1 MPSRPSQA
9 VLGALRRGAGAL
21 DRLGRDNVTGAA
33 SQFAYSAFLATV
45 PFLAV
50 CVAIVGI
57 AGSRDTIARVINS
70 FGSSLPDQVAD
81 QLNQAL
87 VAATRNTNTTTLV
100 LVLGGAL
107 GLYVTSGAIG
117 ALVRCLE
124 DIEGRPHRSWY
135 ESRLVNLGL
144 ALAAIVLVLVTT
156 AALVGGPRLI
166 DAIADSAQLG
176 SGFRDLAKDIIYPIG
191 IAGIV
196 AFTLILYRYG
206 PFGPPR
212 RPAPPLAGDDRRR
225 GGLVGGQQALRA
237 LRVPLRPLRQGL
249 REPGRGHRLP
259 GLPLADRRDPADRG
273 RGQRG
278 LGAGAV
284 AAAKAR
290 LSRPRYAWQAGHQ

>member
-212 RPAPPLAGDDRRR
+212 PLHHLWPGTIVAVAGWLAASKLFGLYVSRFGRYDKVYGSLGAVIVYLVFLWLTAVTLLIGAEVNEAWSQARLRRR
-225 GGLVGGQQALRA
+225 KRA
-237 LRVPLRPLRQGL
+237 
-249 REPGRGHRLP
+249 
-259 GLPLADRRDPADRG
+259 
-273 RGQRG
+273 
-278 LGAGAV
+278 
-284 AAAKAR
+284 
-290 LSRPRYAWQAGHQ
+290 

>member
-1 MPSRPSQA
+1 VPSRASQA

-87 VAATRNTNTTTLV
+87 VAATRNTNTTALV
-100 LVLGGAL
+100 LVIGGAL

-135 ESRLVNLGL
+135 ESRLVNLAL
-144 ALAAIVLVLVTT
+144 AVAAIVLVLVTT

-176 SGFRDLAKDIIYPIG
+176 SAFRHMAKDIIYPIG

-212 RPAPPLAGDDRRR
+212 SLRHLWPGTIVAVAGWLAASKLFGLYVSRFGRYDKVYGSLGAVIVYLVFLWLTAVTLLIGAEVNEAWSQARLRRR
-225 GGLVGGQQALRA
+225 K
-237 LRVPLRPLRQGL
+237 
-249 REPGRGHRLP
+249 HT
-259 GLPLADRRDPADRG
+259 
-273 RGQRG
+273 
-278 LGAGAV
+278 
-284 AAAKAR
+284 
-290 LSRPRYAWQAGHQ
+290 